1 MKRTRGSPAQKK
13 RAKKARVDVE
23 KRQNDHE
30 NKTKNRTTSDA
41 SIPDIISWQENT
53 VASLCLRLNEDLKS
67 AGFPK
72 STQES
77 LHILRHYFTRH
88 QQLNSENWKNRDVI
102 DSLVTTFIFNTHR
115 TAKPDRAAI
124 TTLHILQMICSCL
137 NDESDENVRVRV
149 FNCLFPPNISGDM
162 LKLEAQLVS
171 LAISCGLSRVLDV
184 VAWCMLE
191 EHAAHTGRV
200 IITDFCCL
208 LPSMLPN
215 LQNVLKSS
223 PSMAARLLTS
233 FTYIFDITS
242 ATTRGELLPLSLLSV
257 VTEWVHSQPMLP
269 YDRVSTPSC
278 SLFHPVLS
286 HSTSSSLPVTG
297 LIVWTVLGP
306 LSHLVGV
313 RVDASWR
320 KHDVKRCG
328 LFSRLHTSI
337 LRGAVE
343 YEHRGMKAD
352 NVWLRKHVTLHTSHV
367 IKIAERL
374 AMAAAAATSEDGELI
389 QLAVDRFAQAIQLLQ
404 SCQLLDIKSV
414 ISDLNQH
421 VDKIPSNRLLHIVLS
436 HWTKQQ

>member
-1 MKRTRGSPAQKK
+1 MSCVN
-13 RAKKARVDVE
+13 RV
-23 KRQNDHE
+23 
-30 NKTKNRTTSDA
+30 
-41 SIPDIISWQENT
+41 
-53 VASLCLRLNEDLKS
+53 
-67 AGFPK
+67 
-72 STQES
+72 
-77 LHILRHYFTRH
+77 
-88 QQLNSENWKNRDVI
+88 
-102 DSLVTTFIFNTHR
+102 
-115 TAKPDRAAI
+115 
-124 TTLHILQMICSCL
+124 
-137 NDESDENVRVRV
+137 
-149 FNCLFPPNISGDM
+149 
-162 LKLEAQLVS
+162 
-171 LAISCGLSRVLDV
+171 
-184 VAWCMLE
+184 
-191 EHAAHTGRV
+191 
-200 IITDFCCL
+200 
-208 LPSMLPN
+208 
-215 LQNVLKSS
+215 
-223 PSMAARLLTS
+223 
-233 FTYIFDITS
+233 

-374 AMAAAAATSEDGELI
+374 AMAAAAATSEGRAR
-389 QLAVDRFAQAIQLLQ
+389 AVVGVSTFLLY
-404 SCQLLDIKSV
+404 I
-414 ISDLNQH
+414 IILN
-421 VDKIPSNRLLHIVLS
+421 
-436 HWTKQQ
+436 